1 MNINGYNLNL
11 TDEIKYLLNNYQDYY
26 YPSYDNVFRAF
37 NLTAFNDVKVVF
49 IGQDAYPNKDD
60 ACGLAFSV
68 NRDKNLPKS
77 LINIFKALEIDLNIT
92 RTDGDLS
99 SWAKQ
104 GVLLLNTCLTYNSQN
119 PKSHLNIGWQ
129 DMSNNVI
136 TSLSNR
142 GKVIF
147 VLLGNYALSFKK
159 LINEDNNT
167 IISAPHPSPLSVYR
181 GFFDAHIFNKINDA
195 LIKYNYKP
203 IDWN

>member
-11 TDEIKYLLNNYQDYY
+11 TDEIKDLLNNYQDFY
-26 YPSYDNVFRAF
+26 YPCFDNVFRAF
-37 NLTAFNDVKVVF
+37 NLTSFNDVKVVF
-49 IGQDAYPNKDD
+49 IGQDPYPNKDD

-68 NRDKNLPKS
+68 NRDHNLPKS
-77 LINIFKALEIDLNIT
+77 LINIFKALELDLNIT
-92 RTDGDLS
+92 RTNGDLS

-129 DMSNNVI
+129 DMSNDVI
-136 TSLSNR
+136 ISLSNR

-159 LINEDNNT
+159 LIDEDNNT
-167 IISAPHPSPLSVYR
+167 IISAPHPSPLSAYR
-181 GFFDAHIFNKINDA
+181 GFFDAHIFNQINDA
-195 LIKYNYKP
+195 LIKYNYQP